1 MVTQAQGKQDNT
13 DLQLYDLVP
22 VWVSPRSM
30 AKTTDAVPSSEIV
43 PPPRLRLIFTVTRI
57 PSIFTL
63 FFVCYTNLDH
73 TAVQLFFQEAAK
85 PCMVPL

>member
-22 VWVSPRSM
+22 VWISPRSM
-30 AKTTDAVPSSEIV
+30 AKTTDAVPSLEIV
-43 PPPRLRLIFTVTRI
+43 PPPRLRLIFTVTQI

-73 TAVQLFFQEAAK
+73 TPV
-85 PCMVPL
+85 